1 MNSLTRCGE
10 IPDASLWQA
19 VHIGW
24 MGPLSDELL
33 ARVVAVAADAIICV
47 NAQQTITFFN
57 DGASRIFGYSIDE
70 IMGRPL
76 DVLIPATLRR
86 AHTAHINTFGHS
98 AVTARQMGDRSPI
111 RGVRKNGQ
119 EFPAEAAIA
128 KMIGPEGPIYSVV
141 LRDVT
146 HQHHAEALNRKLLAD
161 TGAAVKARD
170 EVLGL
175 VSHDLRNPVNAVK
188 MLAAAIL
195 RTTPEHAGEVV
206 APAVLQHAAV
216 MLQAA
221 NQMDALI
228 QDLLDVT
235 RLESGR
241 LQLSRTEVAL
251 PQVLHITMNT
261 MLPLAQEQNVRV
273 LDLLPTNLAMVE
285 GDPDRLVQLLSNLVS
300 NAIKF
305 SPRDGE
311 VRITASF
318 GADFVTVSIADD
330 GVGIAASELPL
341 VFDRFWQSK
350 RTNRSGAGLG
360 LAIARG
366 IVRAHGGDIFIA
378 SVINA
383 GTTVSFTLPLVRA
396 FRPTP

>member
-1 MNSLTRCGE
+1 
-10 IPDASLWQA
+10 
-19 VHIGW
+19 

-33 ARVVAVAADAIICV
+33 ARIVALAADAIICV
-47 NAQQTITFFN
+47 NAQQSITFFN
-57 DGASRIFGYSIDE
+57 DGASRIFGYSSDE
-70 IMGRPL
+70 IMGQPL
-76 DVLIPATLRR
+76 SVLIPAHLRR
-86 AHTAHINTFGHS
+86 THSAHIDAFGHS
-98 AVTARQMGDRSPI
+98 PVPARQMGDRSPI
-111 RGVRKNGQ
+111 SGVRKNGE

-128 KMIGPEGPIYSVV
+128 KMIGPDGPIYSVV

-146 HQHHAEALNRKLLAD
+146 HQRHAYEMSRKLLSD
-161 TGAAVKARD
+161 TEAAVQARD

-195 RTTPEHAGEVV
+195 RASPANSGETIPPIITEHAS
-206 APAVLQHAAV
+206 V

-235 RLESGR
+235 RIESGR
-241 LQLSRTEVAL
+241 MILSQLPVPLADVVQQTVSTLAPLAEDRGVVVRAEL
-251 PQVLHITMNT
+251 SSS
-261 MLPLAQEQNVRV
+261 LPL
-273 LDLLPTNLAMVE
+273 LDA
-285 GDPDRLVQLLSNLVS
+285 DPDRLVQLLANLVS

-305 SPRDGE
+305 SNSGGT
-311 VRITASF
+311 VRITASLDASA
-318 GADFVTVSIADD
+318 ADQSSASPAMNATPDTAAQFVSISVIDEGA
-330 GVGIAASELPL
+330 GIAAHELPM

-366 IVRAHGGDIFIA
+366 IVRAHGGDIAIESA
-378 SVINA
+378 LNK
-383 GTTVSFTLPLVRA
+383 GTTVLFTLPVA
-396 FRPTP
+396 AASHPAP

>member
-1 MNSLTRCGE
+1 
-10 IPDASLWQA
+10 
-19 VHIGW
+19 

-33 ARVVAVAADAIICV
+33 ARIVALAADAIICV
-47 NAQQTITFFN
+47 NAQQSITFFN
-57 DGASRIFGYSIDE
+57 DGASRIFGYTSDE
-70 IMGRPL
+70 IMGQPL
-76 DVLIPATLRR
+76 SVLIPAHLRR
-86 AHTAHINTFGHS
+86 THSAHIDAFGHS
-98 AVTARQMGDRSPI
+98 PVPARQMGDRSPI
-111 RGVRKNGQ
+111 SGVRKNGE

-128 KMIGPEGPIYSVV
+128 KMIGPDGPIYSVV

-146 HQHHAEALNRKLLAD
+146 HQRHADEVTRKLLSD
-161 TGAAVKARD
+161 TEAAVQARD

-195 RTTPEHAGEVV
+195 RATPGNTNEIIPPVITEHAS
-206 APAVLQHAAV
+206 V

-235 RLESGR
+235 RIESGR
-241 LQLSRTEVAL
+241 MTLSQLPVAL
-251 PQVLHITMNT
+251 TDVVRQTVRTLAPLAEDRGVTVSAELSDT
-261 MLPLAQEQNVRV
+261 LPL
-273 LDLLPTNLAMVE
+273 LDA
-285 GDPDRLVQLLSNLVS
+285 DPDRLVQLLANLVS

-305 SPRDGE
+305 SNTGGV
-311 VRITASF
+311 VRIVASDEK
-318 GADFVTVSIADD
+318 GARADASSDSVSDASHD
-330 GVGIAASELPL
+330 GASRFISISVIDEGAGIASHELPM

-366 IVRAHGGDIFIA
+366 IVRAHGGDITITSA
-378 SVINA
+378 LNQ
-383 GTTVSFTLPLVRA
+383 GTTVLFTLPA
-396 FRPTP
+396 AAASHPAP

>member
-1 MNSLTRCGE
+1 
-10 IPDASLWQA
+10 
-19 VHIGW
+19 

-33 ARVVAVAADAIICV
+33 ARIVALAADAIICI
-47 NAQQTITFFN
+47 NSEHAITFFN
-57 DGASRIFGYSIDE
+57 VGASRIFGYAQDE
-70 IMGRPL
+70 VMGKPL
-76 DVLIPATLRR
+76 DMLIPSHLRR
-86 AHTAHINTFGHS
+86 VHNVHIKTFEHS
-98 AVTARQMGDRSPI
+98 PVSARQMGDRSQI
-111 RGVRKNGQ
+111 SGLRKNGE

-128 KMIGPEGPIYSVV
+128 KMLGPNGPIYSVV

-146 HQHHAEALNRKLLAD
+146 YQRQAEELNRQLLAD
-161 TGAAVKARD
+161 MEAAVKARD

-195 RTTPEHAGEVV
+195 RTAPGHDGENVPPIVMEHASI
-206 APAVLQHAAV
+206 

-241 LQLSRTEVAL
+241 LQLAPVSVELAD
-251 PQVLHITMNT
+251 VLHITLST
-261 MLPLAQEQNVRV
+261 MSPLAHDQNVYVRDDLPIGLPRV
-273 LDLLPTNLAMVE
+273 EA
-285 GDPDRLVQLLSNLVS
+285 DPDRLVQLLSNLVS

-305 SPRDGE
+305 SPSGGE
-311 VRITASF
+311 VRISADVQANVVTISVADN
-318 GADFVTVSIADD
+318 GA
-330 GVGIAASELPL
+330 GIAANELPF

-366 IVRAHGGDIFIA
+366 IVRAHGGEISIT
-378 SVINA
+378 SEINE
-383 GTTVSFTLPLVRA
+383 GTTVSFTLPVAPASLPV
-396 FRPTP
+396 P